1 MKPNV
6 TFRVEGVSR
15 NARAGFKRRNRRM
28 GVVTPIYLLLI
39 LLLISLSAALA
50 QGLEVSGT
58 IEATF
63 GGEALSWNTFG
74 AETANDYQPTASWS
88 LFMDSFATLSIQGH
102 IGSMFSVE
110 NALALEL
117 SSFSG
122 FPSDCPCTFTD
133 ASFMYWTTP
142 DMFDGVYS
150 TKEGQVT
157 LTKVEPLDGDAYR
170 VEGTFR
176 GTLSQLDLMT
186 DTTDP
191 EDSFE
196 IDGSF
201 VIERLLRDD

>member
-1 MKPNV
+1 M
-6 TFRVEGVSR
+6 R
-15 NARAGFKRRNRRM
+15 
-28 GVVTPIYLLLI
+28 LLLVF
-39 LLLISLSAALA
+39 LFASLPAALA

-58 IEATF
+58 IQATL
-63 GGEALSWNTFG
+63 GGEARSWNTFG
-74 AETANDYQPTASWS
+74 TETVEDYHPTASWS

-122 FPSDCPCTFTD
+122 FPQDCPCTFTD

-142 DMFDGVYS
+142 DMFSGVYS
-150 TKEGQVT
+150 TEAGQVT
-157 LTKVEPLDGDAYR
+157 LTKVEPLGGDAYR
-170 VEGTFR
+170 LEGTFR

-186 DTTDP
+186 DTTNP

-196 IDGSF
+196 VDGSF
-201 VIERLLRDD
+201 VIERLLRDDQGE